1 MRKPLRLEVLS
12 IPVEELRLGPSTGVS
27 GGALTVSPREIAGLV
42 LEDPRIADVEVDA
55 ARPGDDV
62 RIVHCLDAVEPR
74 TKPAGEGAVFPGF
87 LGGME
92 TAGAGR
98 TFRLEGV
105 SVLASS
111 RYPRPFSGLLQAR
124 EAVVDM
130 SGPASVCSPFSQVH
144 NAVLVYAPAPGVD
157 NEDYDDAVRRATLRA
172 ARFIAERAVR
182 SLAGDGGGGSPA
194 DGGLESAV
202 FDFSRSDPALPNV
215 VYFYQLQGQ
224 GPMADTYLYGRPV
237 HNLVPTLI
245 HPNEVMD
252 GAVVSGVHVYALYKN
267 PTYMHQNNPVIW
279 ELRARH
285 GRSLN
290 FAGVIINRGHNYTQE
305 DKERSSQWAAKLA
318 RMLDADGAVLT
329 AEGGGNSAIDLML
342 ACRYMEQAGIKTVV
356 LSGEGPGAD
365 GYGFPLFY
373 TAPEADAVVSVGS
386 EDETVAMPEV
396 GRVIGG
402 GRLLDG
408 ETPSRGPFDL
418 KMYYQY
424 CALSQVG
431 GNALAGKAF

>member
-182 SLAGDGGGGSPA
+182 SLAGDGGGGGPA
-194 DGGLESAV
+194 GGGLEAAV

-237 HNLVPTLI
+237 HDLVPTLI

-386 EDETVAMPEV
+386 EDETVSMPEV

>member
-1 MRKPLRLEVLS
+1 M
-12 IPVEELRLGPSTGVS
+12 
-27 GGALTVSPREIAGLV
+27 V
-42 LEDPRIADVEVDA
+42 LEDARIADVKVA
-55 ARPGDDV
+55 AACPGEDV

-74 TKPAGEGAVFPGF
+74 TKPGEGAVFPGF
-87 LGGME
+87 LDGMD
-92 TAGAGR
+92 TVGSGL
-98 TFRLEGV
+98 TFRLDGV
-105 SVLASS
+105 SVLVSS

-130 SGPASVCSPFSQVH
+130 SGPAAVYSPMSRVR
-144 NAVLVYAPAPGVD
+144 NVVLACTPNPD
-157 NEDYDDAVRRATLRA
+157 IENDDYDDAVRRAALRA
-172 ARFIAERAVR
+172 AHHIAEQAVR
-182 SLAGDGGGGSPA
+182 SLPTAPTATGPEAAGPA
-194 DGGLESAV
+194 SRAASNPSAALDTTV
-202 FDFSRSDPALPNV
+202 FDFSDSDPGLPNV

-224 GPMADTYLYGRPV
+224 GSMADTYLYGRTI

-245 HPNEVMD
+245 HPNEVID
-252 GAVVSGVHVYALYKN
+252 GAIVSGVHVYALYKN
-267 PTYMHQNNPVIW
+267 PTYMHQNNPIIW

-342 ACRYMEQAGIKTVV
+342 ACRYMEQAGIRTVV

-373 TAPEADAVVSVGS
+373 TVPEADAVVSVGS
-386 EDETVAMPEV
+386 EDEVVSMPEA

-424 CALSQVG
+424 CGVNQLG
-431 GNALAGKAF
+431 GNVLAGRAF

>member
-1 MRKPLRLEVLS
+1 MRQPLRLEMLS
-12 IPVEELRLGPSTGVS
+12 IPVEELRLGQTTGAS

-42 LEDPRIADVEVDA
+42 LEDPRIADVKVEA
-55 ARPGDDV
+55 ASPGDDV

-92 TAGAGR
+92 TAGSGR

-130 SGPASVCSPFSQVH
+130 SGPASVYSPFSRVN
-144 NAVLVYAPAPGVD
+144 NAVLVCSPSPGVD
-157 NEDYDDAVRRATLRA
+157 NEDYDDAVRRAALRA
-172 ARFIAERAVR
+172 ARFIAERAVS
-182 SLAGDGGGGSPA
+182 SLAEDPAGS
-194 DGGLESAV
+194 GLDAAV

-224 GPMADTYLYGRPV
+224 GSMADTYLYGRPV

-356 LSGEGPGAD
+356 VSGEGPGAD

-373 TAPEADAVVSVGS
+373 TVPEADAVVSVGS
-386 EDETVAMPEV
+386 EDETVSMPEM

-418 KMYYQY
+418 RMYYQY

-431 GNALAGKAF
+431 GNLLAGRTF

>member
-1 MRKPLRLEVLS
+1 MMRSMRLEVRSLR
-12 IPVEELRLGPSTGVS
+12 IAEIRLGAATALS
-27 GGALTVSPREIAGLV
+27 GRALTVSPDEVAEAV
-42 LEDPRIADVEVDA
+42 LADRRIADVEVA
-55 ARPGDDV
+55 LAQPGDDA

-74 TKPAGEGAVFPGF
+74 TKPPGEGAVFPGF
-87 LGGME
+87 LGGMD
-92 TAGAGR
+92 TVGAGA
-98 TFRLEGV
+98 TFRLDGAA
-105 SVLASS
+105 VLVSS

-130 SGPASVCSPFSQVH
+130 SGPSAVYSPMSRVR
-144 NAVLVYAPAPGVD
+144 NVVLACTPNSEAD
-157 NEDYDDAVRRATLRA
+157 NEDYDDAVRRAALRTA
-172 ARFIAERAVR
+172 EMIARRA
-182 SLAGDGGGGSPA
+182 LAGAADGGGAPA
-194 DGGLESAV
+194 PETTV
-202 FDFSRSDPALPNV
+202 FDFSESDPRLPNV

-224 GPMADTYLYGRPV
+224 GPMADTYLYGRNI

-245 HPNEVMD
+245 HPNEVID
-252 GAVVSGVHVYALYKN
+252 GAVVSGVHVYACYKN
-267 PTYMHQNNPVIW
+267 PTYLHQNNPIIW

-305 DKERSSQWAAKLA
+305 DKERSSRWAAKLA

-342 ACRYMEQAGIKTVV
+342 ACRYMEQDGIRTVV

-386 EDETVAMPEV
+386 EDETVSMPEV

-402 GRLLDG
+402 GTLLDG
-408 ETPSRGPFDL
+408 ETPARGPFDL

-424 CALSQVG
+424 CGVNQLG
-431 GNALAGKAF
+431 GGALAGKAF

>member
-1 MRKPLRLEVLS
+1 MRKPLRLEMLS
-12 IPVEELRLGPSTGVS
+12 ISVEELRLGPSTGVS
-27 GGALTVSPREIAGLV
+27 GGVLTVSPREIAGLV

-55 ARPGDDV
+55 ASPGGGV

-98 TFRLEGV
+98 TFRLEGAN
-105 SVLASS
+105 VLASS

-144 NAVLVYAPAPGVD
+144 NTVLVYAPAPGVD

-172 ARFIAERAVR
+172 ARFIAERAFR
-182 SLAGDGGGGSPA
+182 SLAEDGGGRRA
-194 DGGLESAV
+194 AV

-224 GPMADTYLYGRPV
+224 GPMADTYLYGRPI

-373 TAPEADAVVSVGS
+373 TVPEADAVVSVGS
-386 EDETVAMPEV
+386 EDETVSMPEV

-431 GNALAGKAF
+431 GNALAGKVF